1 MDENKKPYFT
11 EEEWKALT
19 EANDNTG
26 TKGVSATL
34 QGEMLNLYL
43 EGYTCDKIAKLN
55 KGYSE
60 IDILM
65 CRYKYNWDRAKND
78 YADNLQQQILQKL
91 KKVQFES
98 LEFLTNM
105 LSVLHKDERQKMLTY
120 LQTGKSEDKPEIW
133 LSSISTYKSL
143 IETIQKLTG
152 EDKVHKHE
160 IKSDIRIIASKEVS
174 EQMPKEVQSSLLK
187 QLLATKV
194 KK

>member
-1 MDENKKPYFT
+1 MDESKKAFFT
-11 EEEWKALT
+11 EEEWKALEVAT
-19 EANDNTG
+19 ETG
-26 TKGVSATL
+26 TRPISKTL
-34 QGEMLNLYL
+34 QEEMYNLFL
-43 EGYTCDKIAKLN
+43 EGYDAAKIAKQN

-65 CRYKYNWDRAKND
+65 TRYRGNWDENKLKYQD
-78 YADNLQQQILQKL
+78 DLQEQILQKL
-91 KKVQFES
+91 KKTQFES

-120 LQTGKSEDKPEIW
+120 LQTGRKEDRPEIFV
-133 LSSISTYKSL
+133 SSIGTYKSL

-152 EDKVHKHE
+152 EDKVQKHE

-174 EQMPKEVQSSLLK
+174 EKMPREVQSNLLK
-187 QLLATKV
+187 QLLASKG